1 MLHICRLIH
10 NALPKVQFKNII
22 FDLGGVLLDLEVQK
36 TYEAFSKLTGIPV
49 AEVKSI
55 LGESHLFLEYEK
67 GNVTD
72 DLFRAQA
79 KDILGLAC
87 SDFIFDNAWNQM
99 LGDLPMKRLELLSL
113 LKGTHRTFLLSNTN
127 QIHKTHFSSVVKQN
141 SGGTELDNFFT
152 KAYYSHLIKMRKPD
166 SEIFEFVLSENKL
179 VADET
184 IFLDDN
190 ISNLGGAEKLGIKT
204 HLITHP
210 EMTFT
215 LF

>member
-10 NALPKVQFKNII
+10 NALFKVQFKNVI
-22 FDLGGVLLDLEVQK
+22 FDLGGVLLDLDVQK
-36 TYEAFSKLTGIPV
+36 TYQAFSKLTGIPE
-49 AEVKSI
+49 AKIKSI
-55 LGESHLFLEYEK
+55 LGESRLFLEYEK

-72 DLFRAQA
+72 NEFRTQA
-79 KDILGLAC
+79 KDILRLTC
-87 SDFIFDNAWNQM
+87 SDSIFDNAWNQM
-99 LGDLPMKRLELLSL
+99 LGDLPKKRLDLLNQLNGSY
-113 LKGTHRTFLLSNTN
+113 RTFLLSNTN
-127 QIHKTHFSSVVKQN
+127 QIHKNHFSSVVKKN
-141 SGGTELDNFFT
+141 SGGIELDNFFT

-179 VADET
+179 AADET

-190 ISNLGGAEKLGIKT
+190 VSNLEGAEKLGIKT

>member
-10 NALPKVQFKNII
+10 NALSKVQFKNVI
-22 FDLGGVLLDLEVQK
+22 FDLGGVLLDLDVQR
-36 TYEAFSKLTGIPV
+36 THEAFSKLTGIPE
-49 AEVKSI
+49 AKIKSI
-55 LGESHLFLEYEK
+55 LGESRLFLEYEK

-72 DLFRAQA
+72 NEFRTQA

-87 SDFIFDNAWNQM
+87 SDSIFDNAWNQM
-99 LGDLPMKRLELLSL
+99 LGDVPRKRLDLLNQL
-113 LKGTHRTFLLSNTN
+113 NGTYRTFLLSNTN
-127 QIHKTHFSSVVKQN
+127 QIHKNHFSSIVKKN
-141 SGGTELDNFFT
+141 SGGIELDNFFT
-152 KAYYSHLIKMRKPD
+152 KAYYSHLMKMRKPD
-166 SEIFEFVLSENKL
+166 SEIFEFVLSENNL

-190 ISNLGGAEKLGIKT
+190 VSNLKGAEKLGIKT